1 MIDQAKKEGKDAKI
15 VVDKSADKNS
25 PPKVVI
31 EEKETLSAQEI
42 SEGRPPG
49 QRKKTILEL
58 DEELKLKLEGI
69 SGDGGASG
77 LEYEDGKAVAMKRGV
92 RDNMFRYI

>member
-1 MIDQAKKEGKDAKI
+1 MDPQEDTKE
-15 VVDKSADKNS
+15 

-31 EEKETLSAQEI
+31 SEKETLSSQEI
-42 SEGRPPG
+42 KDGKPPKAR
-49 QRKKTILEL
+49 RKTVLEL

-69 SGDGGASG
+69 SGEGGASG

>member
-1 MIDQAKKEGKDAKI
+1 MDPKE
-15 VVDKSADKNS
+15 NTQE

-31 EEKETLSAQEI
+31 SDKETLTPQEI
-42 SEGRPPG
+42 KDGKPLGAR
-49 QRKKTILEL
+49 RKTVLEL